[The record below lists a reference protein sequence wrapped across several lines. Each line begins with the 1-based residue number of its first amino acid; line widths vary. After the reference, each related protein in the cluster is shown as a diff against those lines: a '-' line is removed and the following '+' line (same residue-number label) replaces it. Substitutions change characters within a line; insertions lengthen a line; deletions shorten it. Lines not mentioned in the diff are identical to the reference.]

1 MARAELKTS
10 LNDASVTDFLNTVD
24 DEGKRADCFRVAE
37 LMSRL
42 SGDEPKMWGPSIIGF
57 GSVHLKYPTGRE
69 LDWLLV
75 GFSPRKANITL
86 YIMDG
91 FANYD
96 ELMSKLGKYKTG
108 RSCLYI
114 KRLSDIDM
122 DVLEELITD
131 SIKNIR
137 NGAGYPRHE

>member
-1 MARAELKTS
+1 MARVELKTE
-10 LNDASVTDFLNTVD
+10 LNDGSVIDFLNTIE
-24 DEGKRADCFRVAE
+24 DEGKRADCLRVAE
-37 LMSRL
+37 LMSKL
-42 SGDEPKMWGPSIIGF
+42 SGDQPKMWGPSIVGF

-86 YIMDG
+86 YITDG
-91 FANYD
+91 FAKYD
-96 ELMSKLGKYKTG
+96 ELMAKLGKYKIG
-108 RSCLYI
+108 KSCLYI

-122 DVLEELITD
+122 DVLEELIND

-137 NGAGYPRHE
+137 SGAGFPQHV